1 MPRHSREQTGR
12 RLPTSRIMLHFL
24 LPYAAILLISLL
36 VGVLVNR
43 STITLLEKEVVENN
57 YAMLE
62 QGRRSMDR
70 RLSEIASITQFVAG
84 SAPVLEFQDVTDPFK
99 GRNVMQVLNTRDTLV
114 DYALTNNFMLDY
126 YIMYKDSDVVLGPH
140 LTYRLSDFHNAVFHY
155 PDLSEAAWRSL
166 LFDEYHHNRYLPARE
181 AAYRFGDRP
190 ILACLQSLD
199 DNVTSKGVVL
209 VLIDNAQMQSELAG
223 LDTSGD
229 GWAYIA
235 DEAGTILS
243 SVSGKSGRPIPEKF
257 DLPSSGHSFRQGDLL
272 ITHTTSDYNRWRYV
286 VAQPYA
292 SVVHKVTQVNRTMLA
307 VFFAFLLLG
316 ILIASLL
323 AYWNSR
329 PLTRLVQAIRGRDPV
344 PADVRRA
351 YSLIGNTLSNLMVNN
366 EALQK
371 NAEEQLPILRDSFF
385 RRLYAGEIQ
394 TGRELETWMRH
405 VDLNIEGNA
414 FGVIILHLKGYHGA
428 LSTPILEE
436 LAMKRLLVRE
446 ALRASAIDGI
456 HAHDLD
462 QDDIALLVACGS
474 ATREAWEAVVRTVLQ
489 CLSGDLL
496 RDNRLILSCY
506 VSDVHAALLDAATA
520 CKEAK
525 SLLHITPPEGWNPTV
540 WYWDVPRNVKSY
552 HYPEEVETRLT
563 NQVRAGLHDE
573 AAALLEELA
582 RENLMERALPP
593 AIRTVF
599 LYELLGTLTKLQEQ
613 VVLGDRSLRTA
624 AAGIATR
631 LIEGAEPPL
640 ILFDTIRDLL
650 LRICDGINERKK
662 SHNSLLTDDI
672 LHHLEERYMD
682 PNLCL
687 AAVAQQFHL
696 SEVYLS
702 QFFKEQT
709 GENFSVRLE
718 QIRMKK
724 ALEFLTGT
732 QRTIKEIAE
741 MTGYNSSNTF
751 CRAFKRI
758 HHVSATQYREA
769 VPAD

>member
-1 MPRHSREQTGR
+1 MPRHSREPMGK
-12 RLPTSRIMLHFL
+12 RLPASRIMLHFL
-24 LPYAAILLISLL
+24 LPYAAILLTSLL

-43 STITLLEKEVVENN
+43 STIDLLEKEVVENN
-57 YAMLE
+57 YAILE

-99 GRNVMQVLNTRDTLV
+99 GSNIMQVLNTRETLV
-114 DYALTNNFMLDY
+114 DYALTNNFMLEYFILYEDG
-126 YIMYKDSDVVLGPH
+126 DVVLGPN
-140 LTYRLSDFHNAVFHY
+140 LTYRLGDFHEAVFRY
-155 PDLSEAAWRSL
+155 PDMSEAAWRSL
-166 LFDEYHHNRYLPARE
+166 LFDDYHHNRYLPAQT
-181 AAYRFGDRP
+181 AAYRSGSRP
-190 ILACLQSLD
+190 ILTCLQSLD

-209 VLIDNAQMQSELAG
+209 VLIDNAQIQSELAG
-223 LDTSGD
+223 LDTSGE

-235 DEAGTILS
+235 DETGTILT
-243 SVSGKSGRPIPEKF
+243 SVSSRSGQPIPK
-257 DLPSSGHSFRQGDLL
+257 DLALPASGHSFRQNDLL
-272 ITHTTSDYNRWRYV
+272 ITHTTSDYNHWRYV

-292 SVVHKVTQVNRTMLA
+292 SVVRKVTQVNRTMLA

-329 PLTRLVQAIRGRDPV
+329 PLTRLVQAIRGRDPG

-366 EALQK
+366 DALQR

-385 RRLYAGEIQ
+385 RRLYAGEIRN
-394 TGRELETWMRH
+394 GHELETWMRH
-405 VDLNIEGNA
+405 VDLHIEGNA
-414 FGVIILHLKGYHGA
+414 FGVIILHLKGYHDA

-446 ALRASAIDGI
+446 ALRTATVGGI
-456 HAHDLD
+456 HPHDLD
-462 QDDIALLVACGS
+462 QDDIALLVSCEA
-474 ATREAWEAVVRTVLQ
+474 ATREAWEAAVQGVLL
-489 CLSGDLL
+489 CLSGDLF
-496 RDNRLILSCY
+496 RDNNLILSCY
-506 VSDVHAALLDAATA
+506 VSNVHAALLDAATA

-540 WYWDVPRNVKSY
+540 WYWDIPRNVKSY
-552 HYPEEVETRLT
+552 HYPEEVEARLT
-563 NQVRAGLHDE
+563 NQIRAGLHDE
-573 AAALLEELA
+573 VAALLQDLA
-582 RENLMERALPP
+582 RENLLERSLSP

-599 LYELLGTLTKLQEQ
+599 LYELFGTLTKLQEQ
-613 VVLGDRSLRTA
+613 VVLGDRTVRADA
-624 AAGIATR
+624 AAIAAR
-631 LIEGAEPPL
+631 LADGAEPPMV
-640 ILFDTIRDLL
+640 LFSAIRDLM
-650 LRICDGINERKK
+650 LRICDGIDERKK
-662 SHNSLLTDDI
+662 SHNSLLIDDI
-672 LHHLEERYMD
+672 LRHLEAHYMD
-682 PNLCL
+682 ANLCL
-687 AAVAQQFHL
+687 ASIAQQFHL

-724 ALEFLTGT
+724 ALAFLTET